1 MPAPLKRLP
10 FIWLCASLA
19 TLLSLDSL
27 AREAPKVAELPP
39 LKLVAGSQAA
49 PTASVAQ
56 RHKVMEALRLDTRQ
70 PEFSPVKL
78 EPVGGVIDLPRGWL
92 LYEQHSASGYRWMVS
107 MAPPSER
114 ERGEARMTLLLIPQV
129 SKLEKM
135 KPSVLAAS
143 QVVELTQGHP
153 ELKACQPVR
162 QGIFVKVCYD
172 VELEAD
178 SVFVPKYR
186 AMVSMYYSD
195 ESDLFAMTIFSAPP
209 AKFGDYQSIRERLD
223 KVEFFGRPPALS
235 AGKAS
240 R

>member
-1 MPAPLKRLP
+1 MSAPLKRLP
-10 FIWLCASLA
+10 FIGLCVSLA
-19 TLLSLDSL
+19 TLFSFDSL
-27 AREAPKVAELPP
+27 AREAPKEAELPP
-39 LKLVAGSQAA
+39 LKLVAGSKAA
-49 PTASVAQ
+49 ATATVAQ
-56 RHKVMEALRLDTRQ
+56 RYKVMEALRQDTRQ
-70 PEFSPVKL
+70 PEFSSVKL
-78 EPVGGVIDLPRGWL
+78 DPVGGTIDLPRGWL
-92 LYEQHSASGYRWMVS
+92 LYEQHSASGYRWTVS

-129 SKLEKM
+129 SKLQKM

-143 QVVELTQGHP
+143 QVAELTQGHP

-178 SVFVPKYR
+178 SVFVPKYQ
-186 AMVSMYYSD
+186 ATVSMYYSD

-209 AKFGDYQSIRERLD
+209 AKFKDYLSIKERLD
-223 KVEFFGRPPALS
+223 KVEFFGTTPA
-235 AGKAS
+235 AAKAS